1 MPTFCYFNGKV
12 LPQDQVRFSLSDLG
26 LARGYTVWEYL
37 VTYNG
42 KPFMF
47 HEHFARLVSSAKN
60 LDMKVPVNES
70 TALTL
75 AKKLLA
81 KNKLKDGSIKMMLTG
96 GHSPSGFNRVAGA
109 STFYILTLARH
120 HYAASYYEKGAKLIT
135 QDFQRQFADTKT
147 TSYLMAVKLQKEQ
160 AKVGAIEVLYV
171 NDGKIT
177 ECTRSNFAIFKGDTL
192 ITAKDDI
199 LAGVTRGIALRLAK
213 SKFKIEERPIK
224 LAELKTATE
233 AFLTSTDRE
242 IMPVVKIDNQRI
254 GNGKVEENVK
264 YLIQAFG
271 ELTRN
276 HQ

>member
-47 HEHFARLVSSAKN
+47 HEHFARLKSSARALDIKLPMTEAEALVRVKQIIKKN
-60 LDMKVPVNES
+60 R
-70 TALTL
+70 
-75 AKKLLA
+75 
-81 KNKLKDGSIKMMLTG
+81 LKDASIKMVLTG
-96 GHSPSGFNRVAGA
+96 GHSANGFSRAFND
-109 STFYILTLARH
+109 STFYIITPPRH
-120 HYAASYYEKGAKLIT
+120 HYPAHYYEKGAKLIT
-135 QDFQRQFADTKT
+135 QDFQRQFAGVKT
-147 TSYLMAVKLQKEQ
+147 TSYIMAVKLQKEQ
-160 AKVGAIEVLYV
+160 RKKGAVEVLYI
-171 NDGKIT
+171 NNGYIT
-177 ECTRSNFAIFKGDTL
+177 ECTRSNFFIFKGNTL
-192 ITAKDDI
+192 ITPKDNV

-254 GNGKVEENVK
+254 GNGKVGENVR
-264 YLIQAFG
+264 YLIQAFR
-271 ELTRN
+271 ELIDK
-276 HQ
+276 Q